1 MLLLP
6 ILLPCAFSVCAAFI
20 NNKKLILRLLVATLI
35 GVFACVVFLNLAPAG
50 EINILSAGVLSFA
63 LKYDSI
69 SNVFALLF
77 SGIFLLAGIY
87 SLWYFR
93 DEGDTKSFYI
103 SFMLILGFLIGLSF
117 ANTVAAMFL
126 FFVLAALSST
136 PMVAFDKTE
145 KAINTG
151 KEYVKHSS
159 VGALL
164 ALIGLLFVL
173 PRLSSTYF
181 TKGGMFDASQ
191 SSSNIFFLI
200 FLLISCLGFS
210 SKAGLFPQYN
220 WLPAAHPV
228 APSPASAV
236 LSGLITKAG
245 IITLI
250 RLIYFSVGTEV
261 FSGSFVQYVLIILS
275 LITILLGSTLA
286 LKEKELKRRLAY
298 SSVSQLSYIL
308 CGIFLANEASLQGAM
323 LHVIAHAIIKSGL
336 FLCAGAILNETGIKN
351 VDELKGLG
359 HKMPFTFVCFSLLS
373 FALIG
378 IPPLIGFYSKW
389 YLAVSVGGVLGY
401 IVPIV
406 LIISALLTASYL
418 LPVCIGA
425 FFNKGD
431 NIALKSDKISPV
443 MALPMALL
451 TLLSAFIGFVI

>member
-1 MLLLP
+1 
-6 ILLPCAFSVCAAFI
+6 VCAAFI

-35 GVFACVVFLNLAPAG
+35 GVFACVVFLSLSPAE

-63 LKYDSI
+63 LKNDSI
-69 SNVFALLF
+69 SDVFALLF

-250 RLIYFSVGTEV
+250 RL
-261 FSGSFVQYVLIILS
+261 VQYVLIILS